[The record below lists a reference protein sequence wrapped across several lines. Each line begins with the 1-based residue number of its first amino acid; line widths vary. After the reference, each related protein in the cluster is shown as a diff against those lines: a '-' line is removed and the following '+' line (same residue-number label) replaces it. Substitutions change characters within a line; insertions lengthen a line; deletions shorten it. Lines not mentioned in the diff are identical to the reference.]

1 MDCLLETVASIW
13 MMSVRTVAKPP
24 TEEETCVQENLEGC
38 RSRLEERET
47 ELVEECRRLGK
58 EAQRKKSLGDMQSA
72 KGKMLERRR
81 GLKRLEKLRSSL
93 SLVDAQLDALRSTE
107 LDKELMQTLL
117 ASSAALKKAGVGKGV
132 KEAEA
137 VMSELDEQLR
147 ESGELTSVLAGG
159 VQEEPDFDLDEE
171 FDQFEQECEL
181 LNGVMN
187 EKAKNERAAS
197 AAANSSPVVVNTTL
211 NTPLNTSLNRQAEG
225 QRHANVI
232 AANLALQQVN
242 PSEIAPAAMI
252 PDF

>member
-1 MDCLLETVASIW
+1 MDCLLETVASLW
-13 MMSVRTVAKPP
+13 MLSVRTVAKPP
-24 TEEETCVQENLEGC
+24 MEEEVCLQEDLEGC
-38 RSRLEERET
+38 RCRLEERET
-47 ELVEECRRLGK
+47 ELVEECKRLGR
-58 EAQRKKSLGDMQSA
+58 EAQRKKNQGDMQSA
-72 KGKMLERRR
+72 KCKMLERRR

-159 VQEEPDFDLDEE
+159 VQEDPDFDLQEE
-171 FDQFEQECEL
+171 FLQFEQECGILAVE
-181 LNGVMN
+181 
-187 EKAKNERAAS
+187 
-197 AAANSSPVVVNTTL
+197 SPAMV
-211 NTPLNTSLNRQAEG
+211 SKQAEG
-225 QRHANVI
+225 QR
-232 AANLALQQVN
+232 QVN
-242 PSEIAPAAMI
+242 GVNGVNPISNPITNPVSPRTDLPSVSQSAHRAV

>member
-13 MMSVRTVAKPP
+13 MLSVRTVAKPP

-38 RSRLEERET
+38 RGRLEERET
-47 ELVEECRRLGK
+47 ELVDECRRLGR
-58 EAQRKKSLGDMQSA
+58 EAQRRKQLGDIMGA

-147 ESGELTSVLAGG
+147 ESGELTSVLASG

-171 FDQFEQECEL
+171 FELFEQECEL
-181 LNGVMN
+181 LGGVMN
-187 EKAKNERAAS
+187 TNTS
-197 AAANSSPVVVNTTL
+197 TVSNSPMVVNK
-211 NTPLNTSLNRQAEG
+211 QAEG
-225 QRHANVI
+225 QRQANVI
-232 AANLALQQVN
+232 AVN
-242 PSEIAPAAMI
+242 PTDVNLDLPSVSQSAHRSVMI